1 MSHINVEIKAGCSDH
16 DRIRKIL
23 NAHEADFKG
32 VDHQVDTYFKVN
44 FGRLKLREG
53 NLENYLVFYER
64 ENIKGPKLSQ
74 VILFKSEP
82 HSALKEILTK
92 SLGELVV
99 VDKQREIFFIDNVKF
114 HLDTVKNLG
123 TFIEIEAIDQN
134 GSIGKEKLLRQCN
147 QYLKLFEIG
156 EEDLLTDSY
165 SDLLVKIDSLQMW

>member
-1 MSHINVEIKAGCSDH
+1 MNHINVEIKARCSDH
-16 DRIRKIL
+16 DRIRRIL
-23 NAHEADFKG
+23 NSHQADFEG

-44 FGRLKLREG
+44 SGRLKLREG

-74 VILFKSEP
+74 VILFKSKP
-82 HSALKEILTK
+82 RSALKEILTK

-99 VDKQREIFFIDNVKF
+99 VDKQREIFFINNVKF

-123 TFIEIEAIDQN
+123 TFIEIEAIDQDE
-134 GSIGKEKLLRQCN
+134 SIGKEKLFQQCN

-156 EEDLLTDSY
+156 EEDLLADSY
-165 SDLLVKIDSLQMW
+165 SDLLVEIDSLQMR